1 MTDQTEDPDGR
12 ITQFTVADVGESPV
26 RYCSIVVAVTE
37 FKVVLIIISSI

>member
-12 ITQFTVADVGESPV
+12 ITQFTVADVGERPV